1 MGRMSLGAQVV
12 VFAIIGVLLYGAF
25 WYFFYSPMQVERD
38 NKTAQKRN
46 LQAEVDNAKTTAAR
60 LPEFRREVE
69 RKEATLQALS
79 RILPSQKE
87 VDDLLRKVQQ
97 LAAESSLDVLRFKPE
112 ATKPQ
117 NFYAEWPI
125 SLELD
130 GSYHNLA
137 YFFDRLSRL
146 SRIVNVSN
154 LEGRR
159 QAGTEHRFH
168 HPSDLHRD
176 HFRFHRVASAGSAC
190 PRPAWSPACRCALPR
205 RPRGELEKRQYA
217 FRARGRSHVFIDP

>member
-1 MGRMSLGAQVV
+1 MSLGAQVG
-12 VFAIIGVLLYGAF
+12 VFAFLGLLLYGVF
-25 WYFFYSPMQVERD
+25 WWFLYSPMQAEIQ
-38 NKTAQKRN
+38 NKQTTKRN

-154 LEGRR
+154 LDI
-159 QAGTEHRFH
+159 QAKQE
-168 HPSDLHRD
+168 PSISSTIKATCTATT
-176 HFRFHRVASAGSAC
+176 F
-190 PRPAWSPACRCALPR
+190 
-205 RPRGELEKRQYA
+205 
-217 FRARGRSHVFIDP
+217 VFIEQGAAAAAAPGTTTTQ

>member
-1 MGRMSLGAQVV
+1 
-12 VFAIIGVLLYGAF
+12 
-25 WYFFYSPMQVERD
+25 MQVERD

-154 LEGRR
+154 LKVDAK
-159 QAGTEHRFH
+159 QD
-168 HPSDLHRD
+168 PNI
-176 HFRFHRVASAGSAC
+176 ASTIKATCTATTFVFIESPPPAPTVPGQPPGAA
-190 PRPAWSPACRCALPR
+190 PRPGAPPAAAPR
-205 RPRGELEKRQYA
+205 
-217 FRARGRSHVFIDP
+217 

>member
-1 MGRMSLGAQVV
+1 MGKMSLGAQVG
-12 VFAIIGVLLYGAF
+12 VFAFLGLLLYGVF
-25 WYFFYSPMQVERD
+25 WWFLYSPMQQEIE
-38 NKTAQKRN
+38 NKQTTRRN

-125 SLELD
+125 SLDLD

-154 LEGRR
+154 LEVNAKQDPSIASTIRASCTATTFVFIE
-159 QAGTEHRFH
+159 QAAAAPG
-168 HPSDLHRD
+168 
-176 HFRFHRVASAGSAC
+176 
-190 PRPAWSPACRCALPR
+190 SPAPPPTR
-205 RPRGELEKRQYA
+205 
-217 FRARGRSHVFIDP
+217 

>member
-1 MGRMSLGAQVV
+1 M
-12 VFAIIGVLLYGAF
+12 YGAF

-38 NKTAQKRN
+38 NKTTQKRN

-79 RILPSQKE
+79 RILPSEKE
-87 VDDLLRKVQQ
+87 VADLLRKVQQ

-125 SLELD
+125 SLEFD

-146 SRIVNVSN
+146 SRIMNVSN
-154 LEGRR
+154 LEVD
-159 QAGTEHRFH
+159 AKPD
-168 HPSDLHRD
+168 PSI
-176 HFRFHRVASAGSAC
+176 ASTIKATCTATT
-190 PRPAWSPACRCALPR
+190 
-205 RPRGELEKRQYA
+205 
-217 FRARGRSHVFIDP
+217 FVFIETAPPAPAAPGAPGAAPAPPAR

>member
-1 MGRMSLGAQVV
+1 MGKMSLGAQVGL
-12 VFAIIGVLLYGAF
+12 FAVLGLLLYGVF
-25 WYFFYSPMQVERD
+25 WYFFYSPMQQTIQT
-38 NKTAQKRN
+38 KTGTRRN

-97 LAAESSLDVLRFKPE
+97 LAAESSLNVLRFKPE

-117 NFYAEWPI
+117 SFYAEWPI
-125 SLELD
+125 SLDLD

-154 LEGRR
+154 LKVTAKKE
-159 QAGTEHRFH
+159 
-168 HPSDLHRD
+168 PSISSTIS
-176 HFRFHRVASAGSAC
+176 ASCTATT
-190 PRPAWSPACRCALPR
+190 
-205 RPRGELEKRQYA
+205 
-217 FRARGRSHVFIDP
+217 FVFIEQAAAPAGATTPGAAGKASPPGKAVPPARK

>member
-1 MGRMSLGAQVV
+1 MGKMSLGAQVGL
-12 VFAIIGVLLYGAF
+12 FAVLGLLLYFVF
-25 WYFFYSPMQVERD
+25 WYFFYSPMQETIQT
-38 NKTAQKRN
+38 KTGAKRN

-97 LAAESSLDVLRFKPE
+97 LAAESSLNVLRFKPE
-112 ATKPQ
+112 VTKPQ
-117 NFYAEWPI
+117 SFYAEWPI
-125 SLELD
+125 SLDLD

-154 LEGRR
+154 LKVT
-159 QAGTEHRFH
+159 AKKD
-168 HPSDLHRD
+168 PSISSTIS
-176 HFRFHRVASAGSAC
+176 ASCTATT
-190 PRPAWSPACRCALPR
+190 
-205 RPRGELEKRQYA
+205 
-217 FRARGRSHVFIDP
+217 FVFIEQAAAPAGAETPGAAGKASPPGKAVPPARK

>member
-1 MGRMSLGAQVV
+1 MGKMSLGAQVV
-12 VFAIIGVLLYGAF
+12 VFAIIGVLLYGVF

-97 LAAESSLDVLRFKPE
+97 LAAESSLNVLRFKPE

-154 LEGRR
+154 LEVDAK
-159 QAGTEHRFH
+159 QE
-168 HPSDLHRD
+168 PSI
-176 HFRFHRVASAGSAC
+176 ASTITAKCTATT
-190 PRPAWSPACRCALPR
+190 
-205 RPRGELEKRQYA
+205 
-217 FRARGRSHVFIDP
+217 FVFIEAPPPAPPVPGQKPGQKPAAAPPPGAPAAR

>member
-1 MGRMSLGAQVV
+1 MGKMSLGAQVV
-12 VFAIIGVLLYGAF
+12 VFAIIGVLLYGVF

-38 NKTAQKRN
+38 NKLTQKRN

-146 SRIVNVSN
+146 SRIMNVSN
-154 LEGRR
+154 LKVDSKPD
-159 QAGTEHRFH
+159 
-168 HPSDLHRD
+168 PSI
-176 HFRFHRVASAGSAC
+176 ASTIKATCTATT
-190 PRPAWSPACRCALPR
+190 
-205 RPRGELEKRQYA
+205 
-217 FRARGRSHVFIDP
+217 FVFIESAPPAPAAPGAPRAAPAKAAPPAR

>member
-1 MGRMSLGAQVV
+1 MGNMSLGVQAAIFAVLGALIYGV
-12 VFAIIGVLLYGAF
+12 IHYTVFTPLQQDIEAKTT
-25 WYFFYSPMQVERD
+25 QHRD
-38 NKTAQKRN
+38 
-46 LQAEVDNAKTTAAR
+46 LQAEVENAKTTAAR

-97 LAAESSLDVLRFKPE
+97 LAAESSLDVLSFKPE
-112 ATKPQ
+112 ATRPQ
-117 NFYAEWPI
+117 DFYAEWPI

-154 LEGRR
+154 LEIDANREP
-159 QAGTEHRFH
+159 TI
-168 HPSDLHRD
+168 SSTIS
-176 HFRFHRVASAGSAC
+176 ASCTATT
-190 PRPAWSPACRCALPR
+190 
-205 RPRGELEKRQYA
+205 
-217 FRARGRSHVFIDP
+217 FVFIEQKPAAAK

>member
-1 MGRMSLGAQVV
+1 MGKMSFGAQVA
-12 VFAIIGVLLYGAF
+12 VFALLGALLYGVF
-25 WYFFYSPMQVERD
+25 WYFFYSPMQQEIE
-38 NKTAQKRN
+38 NKTTQRRN
-46 LQAEVDNAKTTAAR
+46 LQAEVENARTTAAR

-97 LAAESSLDVLRFKPE
+97 LAAESSLEVLRFKPE
-112 ATKPQ
+112 ATRPQ
-117 NFYAEWPI
+117 DFYAEWPI

-154 LEGRR
+154 LEIDAKRD
-159 QAGTEHRFH
+159 
-168 HPSDLHRD
+168 PSISSTITANCTATT
-176 HFRFHRVASAGSAC
+176 F
-190 PRPAWSPACRCALPR
+190 
-205 RPRGELEKRQYA
+205 
-217 FRARGRSHVFIDP
+217 VFIESPPPAPAPAAGAAPARPGARPNAR

>member
-1 MGRMSLGAQVV
+1 MGRMSFGTQVILFVILGL
-12 VFAIIGVLLYGAF
+12 GLYGLF
-25 WYFFYSPMQVERD
+25 WYFFYSPMQETIQT
-38 NKTAQKRN
+38 KTANKGR
-46 LQAEVDNAKTTAAR
+46 LQSEVDNAKTTAAR

-97 LAAESSLDVLRFKPE
+97 LAAESSLGVLRFKPE

-125 SLELD
+125 SLDLD

-154 LEGRR
+154 L
-159 QAGTEHRFH
+159 QVDAKAQPTI
-168 HPSDLHRD
+168 
-176 HFRFHRVASAGSAC
+176 ASTIKASCTATT
-190 PRPAWSPACRCALPR
+190 
-205 RPRGELEKRQYA
+205 
-217 FRARGRSHVFIDP
+217 FVFIETAPPPAAPASGPAGAPPPPGQNAPPAKTK

>member
-1 MGRMSLGAQVV
+1 MSRLGFGAQLT
-12 VFAIIGVLLYGAF
+12 VFAILGAILYGVF
-25 WYFFYSPMQVERD
+25 YMWFYSPMQIEIEE
-38 NKTAQKRN
+38 KTTTRRN
-46 LQAEVDNAKTTAAR
+46 LQAEVENAKTTAAR

-112 ATKPQ
+112 ATRPQ
-117 NFYAEWPI
+117 EYYAEWPI
-125 SLELD
+125 TLDLD

-146 SRIVNVSN
+146 SRIVNVTN
-154 LEGRR
+154 LNIEAKREP
-159 QAGTEHRFH
+159 TI
-168 HPSDLHRD
+168 SSTI
-176 HFRFHRVASAGSAC
+176 SATCTATT
-190 PRPAWSPACRCALPR
+190 
-205 RPRGELEKRQYA
+205 
-217 FRARGRSHVFIDP
+217 FVFIESTGAASPPGQPGQTGQPGRPPGR

>member
-1 MGRMSLGAQVV
+1 MSLGTQVA
-12 VFAIIGVLLYGAF
+12 VFALLGVLLYGVY
-25 WYFFYSPMQVERD
+25 WWFFHSPMQQQIQD
-38 NKTAQKRN
+38 KTATKRN

-97 LAAESSLDVLRFKPE
+97 LAAESSLNVLRFKPE

-154 LEGRR
+154 LDVDAKKE
-159 QAGTEHRFH
+159 
-168 HPSDLHRD
+168 PSISSTIT
-176 HFRFHRVASAGSAC
+176 ASCTATT
-190 PRPAWSPACRCALPR
+190 
-205 RPRGELEKRQYA
+205 
-217 FRARGRSHVFIDP
+217 FVFIEPTAQSTPPSQ

>member
-1 MGRMSLGAQVV
+1 MSLGTQVV
-12 VFAIIGVLLYGAF
+12 VFAIIGVLLYGVF
-25 WYFFYSPMQVERD
+25 WYFFYSPMQAERD
-38 NKTAQKRN
+38 KKTATKRN

-97 LAAESSLDVLRFKPE
+97 LAAESSLNVLRFKPE

-125 SLELD
+125 SLDLD

-154 LEGRR
+154 LKVDAKKE
-159 QAGTEHRFH
+159 
-168 HPSDLHRD
+168 PSI
-176 HFRFHRVASAGSAC
+176 ASTISASC
-190 PRPAWSPACRCALPR
+190 TATT
-205 RPRGELEKRQYA
+205 
-217 FRARGRSHVFIDP
+217 FVFIEAPPPAPAAPGKPGAPPGAARAPAAAPAAR

>member
-1 MGRMSLGAQVV
+1 MGKMSLGAQVV
-12 VFAIIGVLLYGAF
+12 VFAIIGVLLYGVF

-38 NKTAQKRN
+38 NKMGQKRN

-154 LEGRR
+154 LKVDAKQE
-159 QAGTEHRFH
+159 
-168 HPSDLHRD
+168 PSI
-176 HFRFHRVASAGSAC
+176 ASTIKATCTATT
-190 PRPAWSPACRCALPR
+190 
-205 RPRGELEKRQYA
+205 
-217 FRARGRSHVFIDP
+217 FVFIESPPPAPTAPGQPPGA

>member
-1 MGRMSLGAQVV
+1 MGKMSLGTQVV
-12 VFAIIGVLLYGAF
+12 VFAIIGVLLYGVF
-25 WYFFYSPMQVERD
+25 WYFFYSPMQAERD
-38 NKTAQKRN
+38 KKTATKRN

-97 LAAESSLDVLRFKPE
+97 LAAESSLNVLRFKPE

-125 SLELD
+125 SLDLD

-154 LEGRR
+154 LKVDAKRE
-159 QAGTEHRFH
+159 
-168 HPSDLHRD
+168 PSI
-176 HFRFHRVASAGSAC
+176 ASTITASCTATT
-190 PRPAWSPACRCALPR
+190 
-205 RPRGELEKRQYA
+205 
-217 FRARGRSHVFIDP
+217 FVFIEAAPPPPAAPGRPGAPPAKPAAPPAAPR

>member
-1 MGRMSLGAQVV
+1 MKMSLGTQVIL
-12 VFAIIGVLLYGAF
+12 FAIVGVLLYGAF
-25 WYFFYSPMQVERD
+25 WYFIYSPMEVERD
-38 NKTAQKRN
+38 QKATQRRN
-46 LQAEVDNAKTTAAR
+46 LQGEVDNAKTTAAR

-97 LAAESSLDVLRFKPE
+97 LAAESSLNVLRFKPE

-154 LEGRR
+154 LNVEAKKDPTIASTIRATCTATTFVFIEAPPPPPPGAPGRPGAPPAR
-159 QAGTEHRFH
+159 PGA
-168 HPSDLHRD
+168 PPP
-176 HFRFHRVASAGSAC
+176 AGSA
-190 PRPAWSPACRCALPR
+190 PPAAAPAR
-205 RPRGELEKRQYA
+205 
-217 FRARGRSHVFIDP
+217 

>member
-1 MGRMSLGAQVV
+1 MGKMSLGAQVG
-12 VFAIIGVLLYGAF
+12 VFAFLGLLLYGVF
-25 WYFFYSPMQVERD
+25 WWFLYSPMQQEIQ
-38 NKTAQKRN
+38 NKQTTRRN

-125 SLELD
+125 SLDLD

-154 LEGRR
+154 LEVNAKT
-159 QAGTEHRFH
+159 QPNISSTI
-168 HPSDLHRD
+168 
-176 HFRFHRVASAGSAC
+176 
-190 PRPAWSPACRCALPR
+190 
-205 RPRGELEKRQYA
+205 
-217 FRARGRSHVFIDP
+217 RATCTATTFVFIEQAAAAAPAGQ